1 MASFDSRHESS
12 PLVAAVGFGLFAL
25 LFLGGSVLAWRF
37 WSASGS
43 STQTNV
49 VPFAALANA
58 YDSPADFKPTEN
70 LHQRL
75 LSQVTPEQSASLAI
89 QLQLKELKRYI
100 RNQTTGRKVVR
111 PDWIERTFV
120 GIGIDPEKFPVI
132 RSDLATNVRR
142 YTGSKAAPEFSGKR
156 AFQQFLANSMAPVVG
171 CDDFRID
178 IRLEGLEQSGDEFK
192 ASLFT
197 EAVGSRKQSNDEWS
211 RSGVGK
217 NVLQVNSVWQTTWAR
232 TETEQLELLS
242 VKVPAAEIVTLSL
255 NEAKLFDDSTDSI
268 LANSGCLRE
277 QLIYG
282 VDQWANKLP
291 GIDTEGNL
299 GLSVGDINNDG
310 RDDLYVC
317 QPQGVP
323 NRLLIQQRDGSA
335 VDKSEEYGANMLDDS
350 RSSLLV
356 DLDNDGDQDLV
367 VATKSDLVL
376 FSNAGDRFD
385 LIEKIDRCCNG
396 LSLSAA
402 DYDNDGDL
410 DLFLCRQTG
419 SRTSAQSVEATVNLL
434 AGSVLLRND
443 ESFRFTDVT
452 ASVGLVSEAP
462 LDARS
467 AIWFD
472 RDLDGDQDLYVT
484 AGKSGGIQFVNT
496 DGFFKRAAELVASSL
511 PGQQSVSS
519 GDFNGDGRIDL
530 FVASD
535 CQLAMSNAN
544 ESHVSFGGQ
553 ADSTKPFFLRAPLFN
568 NQYATTSLAV
578 DVNNDGR
585 DDLLIGNG
593 GLTRNKLEDLAWIY
607 PNPKMDPANSL
618 GKFGTAG
625 QNESLIEEAKFEE
638 YSVYSHQKNRC
649 YASIGSNGFAEI
661 SSISGLDSRQ
671 DYFEDARAMV
681 ATDWDH
687 DGDTDVLVMS
697 RTGPQLRVFIN
708 KLDRRNSISFI
719 LEGEDS
725 NRDAI
730 GARVEVKLNASAA
743 PIVKTVQAG
752 SGFLSQSSKRLT
764 FGVGA
769 AEKIESASIY
779 WPSGKVHRM
788 KHLTVGTMYE
798 LAEGNEKPTTKT
810 NDRYRLKIGGSQLK
824 GSVQQPLSDQRT
836 LFAPRFPLPLPE
848 VQVASGKWNRLK
860 TTDDKPSVFLFWGS
874 NGQSEQALEELNQF
888 VGDLEKANA
897 EVVTV
902 FTDSSDLR
910 PDEQWKYLQDFSDS
924 APEIKNWTSL
934 SVGGIETMRIVFAH
948 WYGKRELPESPFG
961 LLVDGQ
967 KRVVG
972 FYPVDSFERNQL
984 LADLKL
990 CDPANRLVED
1000 EFTESKTGFWVNS
1013 ALQVDSRKLI
1023 ARLNNAG
1030 FKDAAN
1036 DLLKN
1041 ASGEVGND
1049 LKNEAKDFAA
1059 MGRYDLAQQYYK
1071 AALNRD
1077 PDNIATLLGRSNL
1090 AIEQALATSLI
1101 ELGEIEADNQAL
1113 AVSDSGLSLPEAE
1126 AGFERVLEL
1135 DPDEWRATI
1144 GIAKIKL
1151 LQDRPSKALAKL
1163 TEYYETNPHVEVLA
1177 MKGRVLFQM
1186 DNYGEAMRVLGDAY
1200 DERPSLPYLA
1210 GDLGYLY
1217 LINDEPKFARKL
1229 LQKAHELQP
1238 SDLTFMRMLAEAEF
1252 ITGNFKRATHLFS
1265 RVNQLAPDQPRS
1277 KNVLAWLLATCPN
1290 EAHRDGVAALAL
1302 IDPDSENLSDQPA
1315 STFEI
1320 YAACYAEVGEFD
1332 KAIQFQRQAVDKMD
1346 QGSGGYSREQL
1357 NGMVTRLE
1365 LYRSRKTY
1373 RTSEANTLQTPV
1385 NPSSSQLSEG
1395 GFKALRF

>member
-1 MASFDSRHESS
+1 MASLDSRHEPS
-12 PLVAAVGFGLFAL
+12 PLIAAVSLGLFAL
-25 LFLGGSVLAWRF
+25 LLIGGSVLAWRF
-37 WSASGS
+37 WSASA
-43 STQTNV
+43 STPQTNV
-49 VPFAALANA
+49 VSLAVANA
-58 YDSPADFKPTEN
+58 YDSPADFKQTEDIR
-70 LHQRL
+70 QKL
-75 LSQVTPEQSASLAI
+75 LSQAMPEQSASRTI
-89 QLQLKELKRYI
+89 QLQLEDLERYI
-100 RNQTTGRKVVR
+100 RNLTLGRAVVVR
-111 PDWIERTFV
+111 PDWIEQTFV
-120 GIGIDPEKFPVI
+120 GTGIDPEKFSVI
-132 RSDLATNVRR
+132 RSDLVANVRR
-142 YTGSKAAPEFSGKR
+142 YTGSKNAPQFSGKR
-156 AFQQFLANSMAPVVG
+156 AFQQFLANTMAAVED
-171 CDDFRID
+171 CSDFSIDFRFEN
-178 IRLEGLEQSGDEFK
+178 LVQSGDEFK
-192 ASLFT
+192 VTLFT
-197 EAVGSRKQSNDEWS
+197 EAAGSRIQSNDEWS
-211 RSGVGK
+211 RPGVGK
-217 NVLQVNSVWQTTWAR
+217 YVLQVNSVWQTTWAR
-232 TETEQLELLS
+232 TENNQLELLT
-242 VKVPAAEIVTLSL
+242 VKVPAVEIVKLSL
-255 NEAKLFDDSTDSI
+255 NDAKLFDDSTVSI
-268 LANSGCLRE
+268 LGNSGCLRE
-277 QLIYG
+277 QLNYG
-282 VDQWANKLP
+282 VDQWAAKLP
-291 GIDTEGNL
+291 GIDVEGNL

-323 NRLLIQQRDGSA
+323 NRLLIQQRNGSA
-335 VDKSEEYGANMLDDS
+335 VDKSGEYGANMLDDS

-410 DLFLCRQTG
+410 DLFLCRQTA
-419 SRTSAQSVEATVNLL
+419 SRTSTQSVDSTVNLL
-434 AGSVLLRND
+434 AGSVLLRNE
-443 ESFRFTDVT
+443 ESFRFVDVT

-496 DGFFKRAAELVASSL
+496 DGFFKRVAELVAGSV

-519 GDFNGDGRIDL
+519 GDFNGDGRFDL

-535 CQLAMSNAN
+535 CQLATGGTN

-553 ADSTKPFFLRAPLFN
+553 ADSAKPFFLRAPLFN

-578 DVNNDGR
+578 DVDNDGR

-593 GLTRNKLEDLAWIY
+593 RLSRNETEDLAWIF
-607 PNPKMDPANSL
+607 PNPKMAPANSL
-618 GKFGTAG
+618 GKSGTAE
-625 QNESLIEEAKFEE
+625 QNESLIEKAKFEQC
-638 YSVYSHQKNRC
+638 SVYSGQKNRC

-661 SSISGLDSRQ
+661 SSASGLGFS
-671 DYFEDARAMV
+671 EDARAMV

-708 KLDRRNSISFI
+708 KLNRRNSISFI

-730 GARVEVKLNASAA
+730 GARVEVKLAGIAA

-769 AEKIESASIY
+769 AKKIESVSVY
-779 WPSGKVHRM
+779 WPSGKVHHM
-788 KHLTVGTMYE
+788 KHLAIGAMYE
-798 LAEGNEKPTTKT
+798 LAEGNKRPISKI
-810 NDRYRLKIGGSQLK
+810 NDRYGLKIGSFPLEGSDR
-824 GSVQQPLSDQRT
+824 QPLLDQRT
-836 LFAPRFPLPLPE
+836 LFTPRFPLPAPE
-848 VQVASGKWNRLK
+848 VQVASGKWNRLR
-860 TTDDKPSVFLFWGS
+860 TTDGKPSVFLFWGANAKS
-874 NGQSEQALEELNQF
+874 DQALEKLNQF
-888 VGDLEKANA
+888 VGDLEEVNA
-897 EVVTV
+897 DVVTV
-902 FTDSSDLR
+902 FTDSSDLQ
-910 PDEQWKYLQDFSDS
+910 PDEQWTYLQDFSDNL
-924 APEIKNWTSL
+924 PEIKNWTSL
-934 SVGGIETMRIVFAH
+934 SVGGIESMRIVFAH

-972 FYPVDSFERNQL
+972 FYPIDSFEKSQL
-984 LADLKL
+984 LTDLKL
-990 CDPANRLVED
+990 CDPTNRLVEN
-1000 EFTESKTGFWVNS
+1000 ESTESETGFWVNS
-1013 ALQVDSRKLI
+1013 VLQVDSRKLI
-1023 ARLNNAG
+1023 TRLNKAG
-1030 FKDAAN
+1030 FEEAAD

-1041 ASGEVGND
+1041 ASAEVGNE
-1049 LKNEAKDFAA
+1049 LKNEAKDFAV

-1071 AALNRD
+1071 AALSRD

-1101 ELGEIEADNQAL
+1101 ELAETKADNQAL
-1113 AVSDSGLSLPEAE
+1113 AVSDSGLSLPEAK

-1135 DPDEWRATI
+1135 NPKEWRATI

-1151 LQDRPSKALAKL
+1151 LQDRPNEALAEL
-1163 TEYYETNPHVEVLA
+1163 AEYHDSNPLVEVLA

-1186 DNYGEAMRVLGDAY
+1186 GDYSEAMRVLGEAY
-1200 DERPSLPYLA
+1200 DERPNLPYLA
-1210 GDLGYLY
+1210 GDLGYLN
-1217 LINDEPKFARKL
+1217 LINDEPEYARKL
-1229 LQKAHELQP
+1229 LRLAHERQP
-1238 SDLTFMRMLAEAEF
+1238 SDLTFMRLLAEAEF
-1252 ITGNFKRATHLFS
+1252 ILGDFKRATHLFS
-1265 RVNQLAPDQPRS
+1265 QVNQLAPDQPRS
-1277 KNVLAWLLATCPN
+1277 KNVLAWLLATSRD
-1290 EAHRDGVAALAL
+1290 ETQRDGVAALAL

-1332 KAIQFQRQAVDKMD
+1332 KAIQFQRQAVSKMNEN
-1346 QGSGGYSREQL
+1346 SGGYSRQQL
-1357 NGMVTRLE
+1357 KGMVTRLE
-1365 LYRSRKTY
+1365 LYRSRKPCHT
-1373 RTSEANTLQTPV
+1373 ANTLQTPV
-1385 NPSSSQLSEG
+1385 NPSSSQLSES
-1395 GFKALRF
+1395 GFNALRF